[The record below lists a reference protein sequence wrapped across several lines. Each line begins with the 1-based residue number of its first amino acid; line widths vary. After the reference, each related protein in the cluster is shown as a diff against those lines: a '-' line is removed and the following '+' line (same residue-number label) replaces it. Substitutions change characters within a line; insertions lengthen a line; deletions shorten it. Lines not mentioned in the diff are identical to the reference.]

1 MNISRRRCGEVLSI
15 AYTGDMK
22 RLAVIDG
29 KSVFYRGYYAMPG
42 LSLSDGT
49 PTGGVFGFASLA
61 IELIKKLEP
70 DYVAVAWDKKGTNIR
85 KRREI
90 YPEYKAGRKKAPDDF
105 YAQLP
110 MLFELLEAFGWPL
123 YELDDY
129 EADDILGAFSKQ
141 ASEKGIETCLLT
153 SDLDALQIVGP
164 MTKVYALKNG
174 LSNLEEFDVPY
185 FENKYGI
192 RVDQFLDLKSLKG
205 DSSDNL
211 PGVPGVGEKTGVQL
225 LQEYETLENIY
236 EHLDDIKPTVAKKL
250 EAGKDLAFMSKEV
263 GRIWVDAPVTLDW
276 KAADVNDCDFS
287 AVADIL
293 KRLEFSSLVR
303 RLPKNMQE
311 GAKNSDQTGL
321 FDAPASSQLVAAKE
335 VAWPETLSIN
345 GPVALHFDAGSAEL
359 WLSLDATT
367 LHRQPIDQVDVSV
380 WRALELA
387 TVIGYDSKLLYH
399 QLADHD
405 VDVRFNGLHD
415 IHQAA
420 FLIDPLM
427 RDRSLNNLI
436 GEPVGDPGSTL
447 AGMWKVYEE
456 QQVFFKD
463 NPKLASI
470 AYELDFPLTYHLFAM
485 ERRGV
490 KIDRSFLQTMSQEL
504 GDEHA
509 RLEQEMYALAGYEFN
524 IGSPAQ
530 LSEVLFTKLQLPTA
544 GIKKGK
550 TSYST
555 GQKELNKLRGQHP
568 IIELIEKTRELAKLK
583 NTYIDTLP
591 KLADQQDRV
600 HTTFNQDVAS
610 TGRLSST
617 NPNLQNIP
625 VRTELGRK
633 IRQGFIP
640 DGDKVFVSAD
650 YSQFELR
657 LAAVLSNDAKLI
669 NDFKGE
675 VDIHTKTASEVYG
688 IPMDD
693 VTKNQRR
700 DAKVINFGVLY
711 GMSPHGLSAATGM
724 NFTQA
729 KEFIDQYFTLRAP
742 VRKFIDDTLQKAE
755 TEGYV
760 ETYYGRRRPTP
771 DVMSSNFMVREG
783 AKRAAANMPIQGTEA
798 DLMKKAMIKVDEALG
813 DLGEQILQI
822 HDSIMIECPAENA
835 DKVSQILR
843 DTMENIAPE
852 LKVKLHVDVSVG
864 KHWGEL

>member
-1 MNISRRRCGEVLSI
+1 M
-15 AYTGDMK
+15 TK

-42 LSLSDGT
+42 LSLKDGT

-110 MLFELLEAFGWPL
+110 MLFELLDAFGWPL

-129 EADDILGAFSKQ
+129 EADDILGAFAKQ
-141 ASEKGIETCLLT
+141 AEAQDIETCLLT
-153 SDLDALQIVGP
+153 SDLDALQLIGP
-164 MTKVYALKNG
+164 KTKVYALKNG
-174 LSNLEEFDVPY
+174 LSNIEEFDVAY

-192 RVDQFLDLKSLKG
+192 SVDQFLDLKSLKG

-211 PGVPGVGEKTGVQL
+211 PGVPGIGEKTGVQL
-225 LQEYETLENIY
+225 LQEFDTLENVY
-236 EHLDDIKPTVAKKL
+236 EHLADIKPTVAKKL

-263 GRIWVDAPVTLDW
+263 GRIWTDAPVELDW
-276 KAADVNDCDFS
+276 SKADVKNTDLL
-287 AVADIL
+287 AVAAIL
-293 KRLEFSSLVR
+293 QKFEFSSLVR
-303 RLPKNMQE
+303 RLPKHMREAPADSSQ
-311 GAKNSDQTGL
+311 AGL
-321 FDAPASSQLVAAKE
+321 FDSAAPSTLVPLS
-335 VAWPETLSIN
+335 VTPWPATLSVD
-345 GPVALHFDAGSAEL
+345 GPVALHFDVESQQL
-359 WLSLDATT
+359 WLSTDAKTVHV
-367 LHRQPIDQVDVSV
+367 LPIGEVDASV
-380 WRALELA
+380 WRVLEL
-387 TVIGYDSKLLYH
+387 TRVISYDSKLLYH
-399 QLADHD
+399 QLADFGIN
-405 VDVRFNGLHD
+405 VRFHELHD

-420 FLIDPLM
+420 FLIDSLL
-427 RDRSLNNLI
+427 RDRSLDGLI
-436 GEPVGDPGSTL
+436 GEPILGSAATL
-447 AGMWKVYEE
+447 AAFWRLYDE
-456 QQVFFKD
+456 QTTAFS
-463 NPKLASI
+463 NEPKLAKV

-485 ERRGV
+485 ERRGI
-490 KIDRSFLQTMSQEL
+490 KIDKEFLARMSEEL
-504 GDEHA
+504 GAEHA
-509 RLEQEMYALAGYEFN
+509 QLEQEMYAMVGHEFN

-530 LSEVLFTKLQLPTA
+530 LSEVLFTKLQLPTT

-550 TSYST
+550 TGYST
-555 GQKELNKLRGQHP
+555 GQKELDKLRGQHP
-568 IIELIEKTRELAKLK
+568 IIELIERTRELAKLK

-591 KLADQQDRV
+591 KLADEHGRV

-633 IRQGFIP
+633 IREAFIP

-657 LAAVLSNDAKLI
+657 LAAVLADDKKLI
-669 NDFKGE
+669 NDFNGD

-693 VTKNQRR
+693 VTKAQRR

-729 KEFIDQYFTLRAP
+729 KEFIDQYFAIRAP
-742 VRKFIDDTLQKAE
+742 IRAFIDETLQKAAS
-755 TEGYV
+755 EGYV
-760 ETYYGRRRPTP
+760 ETYFGRRRPTP
-771 DVMSSNFMVREG
+771 DVNSSNFMVREG

-798 DLMKKAMIKVDEALG
+798 DLMKMAMIAVDKKLG

-822 HDSIMIECPAENA
+822 HDSILIECPIENA
-835 DKVSQILR
+835 DKVAELLQT
-843 DTMENIAPE
+843 TMETIYPGLAI
-852 LKVKLHVDVSVG
+852 KLNVDVSTG
-864 KHWGEL
+864 KNWGEL